1 MRQRATATATAS
13 TPVAL
18 TASGKRERS
27 TSATP
32 ARRRWPSA
40 RTLLTHLI
48 LIPICFLWIYP
59 FLWMVSAGL
68 KTEREIYAGL
78 SLIPESL
85 RWENFQRAWTVARIG
100 EYFVNTL
107 IITVGSIAIV
117 LVSVSLMGYVLGR
130 YQFPGKKLI
139 IAIFAVTIFLPE
151 GYTIIPVVELLQ
163 QLHLTNS
170 LAGVTLAQSGGA
182 HVVMVLLFAGYFAQL
197 PKELEEAAVVDG
209 AGFFRVFREIM
220 LPLAKPVVATTI
232 ILQFMASWNAF
243 LQPLVLTLSRP
254 DLRTLAVGMYA
265 FRGEYSTDWSG
276 MAAASTISLA
286 PVIITFL
293 FLQRY
298 FIEGIAGSVK
308 Q

>member
-1 MRQRATATATAS
+1 MIREQISTTTAGPKPRHATNTALPAITR
-13 TPVAL
+13 
-18 TASGKRERS
+18 KRWRLR
-27 TSATP
+27 P
-32 ARRRWPSA
+32 

-59 FLWMVSAGL
+59 FLWMLSAGF
-68 KTEREIYAGL
+68 KSEREIYSGL
-78 SLIPESL
+78 SLIPEQL
-85 RWENFQRAWTVARIG
+85 RWENFERAWKVARIQ
-100 EYFVNTL
+100 EYFVNTV
-107 IITVGSIAIV
+107 IITLGSIAIV

-130 YQFPGKKLI
+130 YQFPGKKI
-139 IAIFAVTIFLPE
+139 VISIFAATIFLPE
-151 GYTIIPVVELLQ
+151 GYTIIPIVELLQ
-163 QLHLTNS
+163 RLHLTNS

-209 AGFFRVFREIM
+209 ASFLRVFWEIM
-220 LPLAKPVVATTI
+220 LPLAKPVIATTI
-232 ILQFMASWNAF
+232 ILQFMSSWNAF

-265 FRGEYSTDWSG
+265 FRGQYSTDWSG
-276 MAAASTISLA
+276 MAAAAAISLA
-286 PVIITFL
+286 PVVITFL

>member
-1 MRQRATATATAS
+1 MQSRTTNQGL
-13 TPVAL
+13 V
-18 TASGKRERS
+18 SG
-27 TSATP
+27 
-32 ARRRWPSA
+32 RRWPRIRL
-40 RTLLTHLI
+40 RTTLTHLI
-48 LIPICFLWIYP
+48 LIPICFFWIYP

-68 KTEREIYAGL
+68 KTEREIYSGL
-78 SLIPESL
+78 SLIPDSFL
-85 RWENFQRAWTVARIG
+85 WENFRRAWTVARIE
-100 EYFVNTL
+100 EYFINTV
-107 IITVGSIAIV
+107 IVTAGSIVIV
-117 LVSVSLMGYVLGR
+117 LVSVALMGYVLGR
-130 YQFPGKKLI
+130 HQFPGKKLV
-139 IAIFAVTIFLPE
+139 IAVFAVTIFLPE
-151 GYTIIPVVELLQ
+151 GYTIIPIVELLQ
-163 QLHLTNS
+163 RLHLTNS

-197 PKELEEAAVVDG
+197 PRELEEAAVVDG
-209 AGFFRVFREIM
+209 AGFFRVFWEIM

-232 ILQFMASWNAF
+232 ILQFMSSWNAF

-276 MAAASTISLA
+276 MAAAATISLA

>member
-1 MRQRATATATAS
+1 MIGQHATSQPGDSRADRFES
-13 TPVAL
+13 VP
-18 TASGKRERS
+18 GGQ
-27 TSATP
+27 
-32 ARRRWPSA
+32 ARRRWPRFRL
-40 RTLLTHLI
+40 RTFLTHLV

-59 FLWMVSAGL
+59 FLWMLSAGL

-78 SLIPESL
+78 GLIPEKL
-85 RWENFQRAWTVARIG
+85 RWENFERAWTVARIQ
-100 EYFVNTL
+100 EYFINTV

-117 LVSVSLMGYVLGR
+117 LVSVALMGYVLGR
-130 YQFPGKKLI
+130 FQFPGKRLVI
-139 IAIFAVTIFLPE
+139 IVFAVTIFLPE
-151 GYTIIPVVELLQ
+151 GYTIIPIVELLQ
-163 QLHLTNS
+163 RLHLTNT

-197 PKELEEAAVVDG
+197 PKEIEEAAIVDG
-209 AGFFRVFREIM
+209 ASFVRVFWEVM

-232 ILQFMASWNAF
+232 ILQFMSSWNAF

-276 MAAASTISLA
+276 MAAAATISLA

>member
-1 MRQRATATATAS
+1 MNGRQPIAA
-13 TPVAL
+13 
-18 TASGKRERS
+18 ERS
-27 TSATP
+27 
-32 ARRRWPSA
+32 RRIRIRP
-40 RTLLTHLI
+40 RTLLTHAI
-48 LIPICFLWIYP
+48 LIPICFFWIYP

-78 SLIPESL
+78 GLIPETL
-85 RWENFQRAWTVARIG
+85 RWENYQRAWTVARIG
-100 EYFVNTL
+100 EYFINTV
-107 IITVGSIAIV
+107 IVTVGSIAIV
-117 LVSVSLMGYVLGR
+117 LVSVALMGYVLGR
-130 YQFPGKKLI
+130 YQFPGKKLV
-139 IAIFAVTIFLPE
+139 IAVFAVTIFLPE

-163 QLHLTNS
+163 RLNLTNT

-197 PKELEEAAVVDG
+197 PKEVEEAAIVDG
-209 AGFFRVFREIM
+209 ASFVRVFWEIM

-232 ILQFMASWNAF
+232 ILQFMNSWNAF

-276 MAAASTISLA
+276 MAAAATISLA